1 MKRDLFNKI
10 VGAVSIY
17 YDIDLF
23 QIIEVTE
30 ILFYTIKTTFK
41 NSINENENH

>member
-1 MKRDLFNKI
+1 MKRNLFNKI

-23 QIIEVTE
+23 QIIEAGE
-30 ILFYTIKTTFK
+30 IVFYKIKITFINIK
-41 NSINENENH
+41 NENDNH

>member
-1 MKRDLFNKI
+1 VKRNLFNKI

-23 QIIEVTE
+23 QIIEAGE
-30 ILFYTIKTTFK
+30 MLLFTIKSTFK
-41 NSINENENH
+41 NSNYEKDNH

>member
-1 MKRDLFNKI
+1 VKRNLFNKI

-23 QIIEVTE
+23 QIIEAGE
-30 ILFYTIKTTFK
+30 ILFYKIKTTFK
-41 NSINENENH
+41 YTKNENGIH